1 MKTIEFTDEELK
13 ELKIVLSIA
22 LAECMNNAFLLPL
35 SHKRHSV
42 VQQTHLDKKLY
53 KKVLNALV
61 EKE

>member
-1 MKTIEFTDEELK
+1 MKPIEFTDEELR

-22 LAECMNNAFLLPL
+22 LAECMDNAFLLPL

-53 KKVLNALV
+53 KKY
-61 EKE
+61 